1 MAQTFKVTAVSPK
14 TKPWSGTYGD
24 MVDFYVKLEGQDAP
38 VVVTKKAGNQGPQVG
53 DELFGTL
60 DMGGKFGP
68 KFKAE
73 RQQFGGGGSAPSGGG
88 GGSKPSYQPK
98 DEKAIQ
104 AMWAIG
110 QAVSAV
116 GPITDK
122 KQPVADYA
130 LAVETVASE
139 LFALVDVIKT
149 GGKIDTPEA
158 YTIADAPD
166 VVKKPDMSELDEIFG
181 ASDTIPVEDEVPFP

>member
-1 MAQTFKVTAVSPK
+1 MAETYKVTAVSTK
-14 TKPWSGTYGD
+14 TKQWEGKYGP
-24 MVDFYVKLEGQDAP
+24 MVDHYVKLEGVDAP
-38 VVVTKKAGNQGPQVG
+38 VVVTKKPDSRAPQEG
-53 DELFGTL
+53 DELYGTL

-73 RQQFGGGGSAPSGGG
+73 SKPFGGGAPSGGG

-110 QAVSAV
+110 QAVTAL

-130 LAVETVASE
+130 LAVETVATE
-139 LFALVDVIKT
+139 LFGLVDVIKA
-149 GGKIDTPEA
+149 GGKADSAEA
-158 YTIADAPD
+158 YTIADEPD
-166 VVKKPDMSELDEIFG
+166 TEDKKIDMSEIDAIFG
-181 ASDTIPVEDEVPFP
+181 DKEVIPEEVPFP